1 EGARPVYVP
10 ADSIVATTGALTSLD
25 SRVHPQF
32 GQVIAIRS
40 DLQSDT
46 RQLTVGLSRLPPR
59 GAALQVSYTFTRAR
73 DQSSFSCCAA
83 SQGFAAPTTAG
94 DPNEREWATSALE
107 RRHSLLAIVSFPV
120 NAALGVS
127 ALGRLTSG
135 APFTPLGALRCP
147 CSRSTCSAGSTC
159 GCTGRPTCTAGV
171 SPRRPIPSCCTS
183 AASIWS
189 PSGSATA

>member
-1 EGARPVYVP
+1 YGLRSIHLRAASRFMHPYEGACSAYLP
-10 ADSIVATTGALTSLD
+10 ADSIVATTGALTSLA

-73 DQSSFSCCAA
+73 DQSSFSCCAV

-94 DPNEREWATSALE
+94 DPN
-107 RRHSLLAIVSFPV
+107 
-120 NAALGVS
+120 
-127 ALGRLTSG
+127 
-135 APFTPLGALRCP
+135 
-147 CSRSTCSAGSTC
+147 
-159 GCTGRPTCTAGV
+159 
-171 SPRRPIPSCCTS
+171 
-183 AASIWS
+183 
-189 PSGSATA
+189 